1 MVLYLSTVPLGRLF
15 SKKPKAN
22 DRRFLP
28 QRLFVTNFYSLAE
41 GDRVASYGLWFAIF
55 VSKFIESYFFLTLSL
70 RDPVREL
77 SIMKMSRCAG
87 EVWLGNW
94 FCTRQPTIVLGLIY
108 LTDLVLFIL
117 DTYLWYIVWNTVFS
131 VCRSFYIG
139 VSIWTPWRNIFSRL
153 PKRIFSKIISV
164 SGDKNIKSKLLVSQ
178 VWNSIIISMYRE
190 HLISLEHVQK
200 LIYKQIDNP
209 GVEGDS
215 VLKEPIF
222 FVSQEDQT
230 IKSSLFQDQAEAQR
244 RITFFAQSLSTPMPE
259 VGPVHLMPSFTV
271 LIPHSQRKDN
281 IIVTGR

>member
-1 MVLYLSTVPLGRLF
+1 
-15 SKKPKAN
+15 
-22 DRRFLP
+22 
-28 QRLFVTNFYSLAE
+28 
-41 GDRVASYGLWFAIF
+41 
-55 VSKFIESYFFLTLSL
+55 
-70 RDPVREL
+70 
-77 SIMKMSRCAG
+77 MSRCAG

-209 GVEGDS
+209 GVEG
-215 VLKEPIF
+215 I
-222 FVSQEDQT
+222 
-230 IKSSLFQDQAEAQR
+230 LF
-244 RITFFAQSLSTPMPE
+244 
-259 VGPVHLMPSFTV
+259 
-271 LIPHSQRKDN
+271 
-281 IIVTGR
+281 

>member
-1 MVLYLSTVPLGRLF
+1 MEY
-15 SKKPKAN
+15 
-22 DRRFLP
+22 
-28 QRLFVTNFYSLAE
+28 
-41 GDRVASYGLWFAIF
+41 
-55 VSKFIESYFFLTLSL
+55 
-70 RDPVREL
+70 
-77 SIMKMSRCAG
+77 C
-87 EVWLGNW
+87 
-94 FCTRQPTIVLGLIY
+94 
-108 LTDLVLFIL
+108 
-117 DTYLWYIVWNTVFS
+117 VFS

-222 FVSQEDQT
+222 C
-230 IKSSLFQDQAEAQR
+230 
-244 RITFFAQSLSTPMPE
+244 
-259 VGPVHLMPSFTV
+259 FTRGSNDKV
-271 LIPHSQRKDN
+271 
-281 IIVTGR
+281 IIVSRSSRSTAKDYFCSVSINTYA